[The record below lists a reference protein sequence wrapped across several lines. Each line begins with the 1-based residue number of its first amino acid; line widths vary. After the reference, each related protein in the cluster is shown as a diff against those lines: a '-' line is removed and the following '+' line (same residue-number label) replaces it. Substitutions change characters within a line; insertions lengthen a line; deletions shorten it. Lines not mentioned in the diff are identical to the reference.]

1 MGRVELTGW
10 ASTQRIGIDGTVDSE
25 QRVILDRPVVD
36 CSDRGARE
44 LASRYWAE
52 LQRSGRR
59 LISVRD
65 HAAGIDLRL
74 LGFRPILIALGP
86 VETAYSPASASAR
99 HPIRGGVLV
108 RRSGGS
114 IAFEQ
119 IVGERVELRSRIDGF
134 HPRRGPFYVLLQ
146 RRFHLA
152 LSRRYFRRLIG
163 GDPP

>member
-1 MGRVELTGW
+1 MGRIELTGW
-10 ASTQRIGIDGTVDSE
+10 TSIQQIGTDGTVDSE
-25 QRVILDRPVVD
+25 QRVMLDRPVVE

-44 LASRYWAE
+44 LAARYWTE

-59 LISVRD
+59 LMSVREN
-65 HAAGIDLRL
+65 ATGIDLRL
-74 LGFRPILIALGP
+74 LGFGPVLIALGS
-86 VETAYSPASASAR
+86 VETSYSPVSASAR
-99 HPIRGGVLV
+99 HPIRGGLLV

-134 HPRRGPFYVLLQ
+134 HPRRGPFYVLVQ

>member
-1 MGRVELTGW
+1 M
-10 ASTQRIGIDGTVDSE
+10 
-25 QRVILDRPVVD
+25 
-36 CSDRGARE
+36 
-44 LASRYWAE
+44 
-52 LQRSGRR
+52 
-59 LISVRD
+59 RD

-74 LGFRPILIALGP
+74 LGFRPVLIALGP

-99 HPIRGGVLV
+99 HPIRGGLLV